1 MRREDAGRKCGS
13 VLILTLWTLLLL
25 CVVAAALGTHV
36 STHLAVS
43 WDLSNR
49 SVCYYAAKAG
59 IETAIAEV
67 KQGTNGGAGSSLSWH
82 DNPPAMKDIAVGG
95 GVFTVFHVVRNGDG
109 TVQTNYGVA
118 DENGK
123 VNINEVTNAAVCE
136 LVKSLLRTAGG
147 ADEATAESIAVC
159 MSDWIDSDDQPG
171 ENGAEKS
178 HYTIQSPPYDCHN
191 GRMDRAEELMLVK
204 GMTAGIF
211 AGIADRITVYGTNS
225 GVNINTADPV
235 VLRALARTR
244 KDTQEADAEGF
255 VRKILEFRA
264 EGNILTNLDRRRVRT
279 LIFGDAEMSSSARG
293 QWAVMEWL
301 LNHRLISV
309 HSRYYCGI
317 SKGGMSGGGAAERQ
331 IAFVFDSENGEMK
344 VWNEE

>member
-1 MRREDAGRKCGS
+1 MRHENAGRKCGS

-25 CVVAAALGTHV
+25 CLVAAALGSHV
-36 STHLAVS
+36 STRLAVA

-59 IETAIAEV
+59 VEAAIAEV
-67 KQGTNGGAGSSLSWH
+67 KQGTNGSGSIARAWH
-82 DNPPAMKDIAVGG
+82 DNPPAMKDIAVGAG
-95 GVFTVFHVVRNGDG
+95 IFTVFHTVRNGDG

-118 DENGK
+118 DESGK

-147 ADEATAESIAVC
+147 VDETAAESIAAC

-171 ENGAEKS
+171 ENGAESS
-178 HYTIQSPPYDCHN
+178 HYAAQSPPYECHN
-191 GRMDRAEELMLVK
+191 GRLDRVEELLLVK

-211 AGIADRITVYGTNS
+211 TGISDRITVYGTNG

-235 VLRALARTR
+235 ILRALAGTR
-244 KDTQEADAEGF
+244 KDTQAADAEGF
-255 VRKILEFRA
+255 VRKVLEFRA
-264 EGNILTNLDRRRVRT
+264 GGNILASLDRRKVRT
-279 LIFGDAEMSSSARG
+279 LLFGDAEMSSSERG

-309 HSRYYCGI
+309 HSRYFCGT
-317 SKGGMSGGGAAERQ
+317 SNGRVARGSAVEKQ
-331 IAFVFDSENGEMK
+331 IAFVFDSESGEMK